1 MVSIWYTM
9 KKVQKKRKKGG
20 KGRGNIFFTFL
31 SFFIYT
37 FLHMCSYMEF
47 GGIKKEGNIYLGEM
61 KGIDKLKWDTCGK
74 GRGEFVLA
82 CPFND
87 PLTPRNAY
95 PQ

>member
-1 MVSIWYTM
+1 
-9 KKVQKKRKKGG
+9 
-20 KGRGNIFFTFL
+20 
-31 SFFIYT
+31 
-37 FLHMCSYMEF
+37 MEF